1 MSDEDDMSYVTR
13 KELREELAPLHAAIA
28 DIRDRFATKED
39 LARFATKED
48 LARFATKEDLA
59 RFATKEDL
67 ARFATKEDL
76 AASGVNLRAEI
87 AQDTARAINAA
98 FERFGSMFRV
108 LDDKYIDLPIR
119 VTRLEAEGL
128 PTRVAHIEQRLFAP
142 SPSPK
147 RAARR
152 TKPKKRRPA
161 R

>member
-28 DIRDRFATKED
+28 DIRD
-39 LARFATKED
+39 
-48 LARFATKEDLA
+48 RFATKEDLA